1 MNSYC
6 HLSIEISFNGYWF
19 LIYFMEREFLNG
31 IQTQLFPCLKKLAHF
46 KFNTLQVFQKWSG
59 NIKWSFLHHIYQ
71 DHLSV

>member
-1 MNSYC
+1 
-6 HLSIEISFNGYWF
+6 
-19 LIYFMEREFLNG
+19 MEREFLNG

-71 DHLSV
+71 DHLSVWILYTKKKKLGSHLWWM